1 MNPEQVVREYIHRI
15 NTADVEGLLALMTP
29 DHVFYVEGEPPLSGT
44 EAMREAWKGYCA
56 AYPTYHIY
64 VDEVYDQ
71 HKTVIVLGHTSGS
84 HVPASIE
91 SQPSS
96 VLWEAR
102 LRDGLIAAWII
113 YYPVTPET
121 RKRFHLS

>member
-1 MNPEQVVREYIHRI
+1 MRRGEESERNATVERPFAYI
-15 NTADVEGLLALMTP
+15 
-29 DHVFYVEGEPPLSGT
+29 
-44 EAMREAWKGYCA
+44 
-56 AYPTYHIY
+56 
-64 VDEVYDQ
+64 DEVYDQ
-71 HKTVIVLGHTSGS
+71 QKTVIVLGHTSGS

-91 SQPSS
+91 SKPSS

>member
-1 MNPEQVVREYIHRI
+1 MNHEQVVREYISRI
-15 NTADVEGLLALMTP
+15 NGADVEGLLELMTP
-29 DHVFYVEGEPPLSGT
+29 DHVFYVEGEAPLSGT
-44 EAMREAWKGYCA
+44 EAMREAWKGYCT

-64 VDEVYDQ
+64 VDEVYAQ
-71 HKTVIVLGHTSGS
+71 QETVLVLGHTSGS

-91 SQPSS
+91 NKPSS

-121 RKRFHLS
+121 RQRFHLS